1 MGAEWNSGA
10 AQIPLS
16 VALPLAQPE
25 RLHQQGH
32 STQCHEYRAKCL
44 SAESPS
50 HIYACVHTDINTIC
64 NFSHEIGLT
73 GSFGGFLGKQESRLP
88 SLSFHF
94 SFFK

>member
-44 SAESPS
+44 SDESASCSVPPGHANYTLDS
-50 HIYACVHTDINTIC
+50 SRGGYIYSTS
-64 NFSHEIGLT
+64 FLPLT
-73 GSFGGFLGKQESRLP
+73 SMHVCTQT
-88 SLSFHF
+88 
-94 SFFK
+94 